1 MPGANFLKAA
11 VTARDLNVA
20 LPMPNSTAPAPSR
33 PPRGHSPERREG
45 RPRHWKLFWDLVFGA
60 LRFIGKR
67 AHGFYTTVGLF
78 LLGGILVAIAGVM
91 LFAKLAGSVREGAT
105 QKFDEAVMRWVGAN
119 PLRDTL
125 QPIMVEI
132 TMLGTGSVVMA
143 VVAIS
148 GLFLWLT
155 RHKHSAVLLLVA
167 TFTGLILNNLL
178 KMGFD
183 RPRPRLFEW
192 GTHAMTSSFPSGHAM
207 SAATVYVT
215 VAYLAARLQRRRW
228 ARWATVI
235 VALVIVLLIAA
246 SRVYLGVHYP
256 SDVAAG
262 VVLGTAWA
270 GFCMA
275 MLEAIQLFARRAGT
289 VAQQAQEEPAPGG
302 IRP

>member
-1 MPGANFLKAA
+1 MTRRHADTREG
-11 VTARDLNVA
+11 T
-20 LPMPNSTAPAPSR
+20 R
-33 PPRGHSPERREG
+33 PLLRTERRATTRG
-45 RPRHWKLFWDLVFGA
+45 RWKLFWDIVFTI

-67 AHGFYTTVGLF
+67 AHGFYTTVGIF
-78 LLGGILVAIAGVM
+78 LLLGAIVAIVGVS
-91 LFAKLAGSVREGAT
+91 LFVNLAEHVREGAT
-105 QKFDEAVMRWVGAN
+105 QQFDDAVMHWVGEH
-119 PLRDTL
+119 PLRGTL
-125 QPIMVEI
+125 EPIMVEI

-143 VVAIS
+143 VVAVS

-155 RHKHSAVLLLVA
+155 RHKHSAALLLVS
-167 TFTGLILNNLL
+167 TGVGLILNNLL

-183 RPRPRLFEW
+183 RDRPQVFEW

-215 VAYLAARLQRRRW
+215 VAYLAARLQRRRR

-235 VALVIVLLIAA
+235 VALVLVVLIAL

-275 MLEAIQLFARRAGT
+275 MLEAIQLFARREAT
-289 VAQQAQEEPAPGG
+289 VAQQAQEERAPGG
-302 IRP
+302 M

>member
-1 MPGANFLKAA
+1 MPHP
-11 VTARDLNVA
+11 T
-20 LPMPNSTAPAPSR
+20 TPASRR
-33 PPRGHSPERREG
+33 PPHGLRSERREG
-45 RPRHWKLFWDLVFGA
+45 TRGRWKLFWNLVFSA

-78 LLGGILVAIAGVM
+78 LLAGVLVAIAGVM
-91 LFAKLAGSVREGAT
+91 LFVQLAGSVREGAT
-105 QKFDEAVMRWVGAN
+105 QTFDESVMRWVGAH

-143 VVAIS
+143 VVAVS

-235 VALVIVLLIAA
+235 FALVVVVLIAV

-302 IRP
+302 L

>member
-1 MPGANFLKAA
+1 MPQH
-11 VTARDLNVA
+11 
-20 LPMPNSTAPAPSR
+20 TAPASR
-33 PPRGHSPERREG
+33 RPAPGLRSERREG
-45 RPRHWKLFWDLVFGA
+45 KRGHWKLFWDLVFGA

-78 LLGGILVAIAGVM
+78 LLAGVLVAIAGVM
-91 LFAKLAGSVREGAT
+91 LFARLAGSVREGAT
-105 QKFDEAVMRWVGAN
+105 QAFDDAVMRWVGAN
-119 PLRDTL
+119 PLRETFE
-125 QPIMVEI
+125 PVMVEI
-132 TMLGTGSVVMA
+132 TMLGTGSVVMT
-143 VVAIS
+143 VVAVS

-155 RHKHSAVLLLVA
+155 RHRYSAALLLVA

-183 RPRPRLFEW
+183 RPRPQLFEW

-207 SAATVYVT
+207 SAAIVYVT

-235 VALVIVLLIAA
+235 FALVLVVLIAA

-289 VAQQAQEEPAPGG
+289 AAQQAQEEPAPGG
-302 IRP
+302 MHP